1 MKVALLAPLASSLYS
16 RQVLHGLL
24 VEPSISVCAVIV
36 RSLVSIKRFR
46 SEFRRDGVR
55 LLRKIRDKL
64 VLPGDR
70 SGNTSEPPD
79 LKELC
84 RDQKVAYLVVPDHNH
99 PRAQRLLRDHLPDLI
114 LFTGGGLI
122 RRNILELPAIGV
134 LNCHSGILPAYR
146 GMDVVEWALLEGLS
160 NHVGLTLHL
169 MDTGVDTGPVLFR
182 RHVPPGY
189 QETLPDLRKRMEK
202 MMPRLMLEAVRG
214 LRDNKFLPQLQSPEQ
229 GKQYFVMHPRLK
241 TRIKP

>member
-16 RQVLHGLL
+16 RLVLRDLL

-36 RSLVSIKRFR
+36 RSPFSIKRFR

-55 LLRKIRDKL
+55 LLRKIREKL
-64 VLPGDR
+64 VLPGNHP
-70 SGNTSEPPD
+70 GNASEPPG

-84 RDQKVAYLVVPDHNH
+84 RDKKITYLVVPDHNH
-99 PRAQRLLRDHLPDLI
+99 PRAQRLLREQLPDLI

-122 RRNILELPAIGV
+122 RRGILELPAIGV

-146 GMDVVEWALLEGLS
+146 GMDVVEWALLEGLT

-169 MDTGVDTGPVLFR
+169 MDAGVDTGPVLFQ
-182 RHVPPGY
+182 RHVPPGN
-189 QETLPDLRKRMEK
+189 QEALPDLRKRMEK
-202 MMPRLMLEAVRG
+202 MMPRLMLDAVRA
-214 LRDNKFLPQLQSPEQ
+214 LRDGQFMPQPQSQPR